1 MGNFF
6 NRLFGQ
12 WAMTPAEQKSAHSFI
27 SMIDNQS
34 ANWSGRSYASSAQHA
49 LMRNP
54 VAHRAI
60 SLVTQ
65 NAARVP
71 LMVDD
76 QGERLATHPVLDFLL
91 RPNPDHSG
99 PNPVNDIIVKQ
110 LVDQI
115 REPASARYFAEFHV
129 AKIVAGVGTSY
140 PNNQGALSKY
150 RVCSYNRISG
160 CRQALS
166 AYIRV
171 LTGSAILSAANH
183 SLWLNGASVSDFA
196 ELAAVD
202 GWQHVNAIVDH
213 EPRYAS
219 HQVTEILPLFAAIGD
234 EVLLALPAIL
244 PDAVRVGPDDGII
257 PSLAVAG

>member
-1 MGNFF
+1 M
-6 NRLFGQ
+6 
-12 WAMTPAEQKSAHSFI
+12 
-27 SMIDNQS
+27 
-34 ANWSGRSYASSAQHA
+34 
-49 LMRNP
+49 
-54 VAHRAI
+54 
-60 SLVTQ
+60 
-65 NAARVP
+65 
-71 LMVDD
+71 
-76 QGERLATHPVLDFLL
+76 LATSTANGRHRTTGVP
-91 RPNPDHSG
+91 G
-99 PNPVNDIIVKQ
+99 NDVSC
-110 LVDQI
+110 
-115 REPASARYFAEFHV
+115 AYSAIGAPY
-129 AKIVAGVGTSY
+129 T
-140 PNNQGALSKY
+140 NNQGALSKY

-183 SLWLNGASVSDFA
+183 SLWLNGSSVSDFA

-257 PSLAVAG
+257 PSLTVAG